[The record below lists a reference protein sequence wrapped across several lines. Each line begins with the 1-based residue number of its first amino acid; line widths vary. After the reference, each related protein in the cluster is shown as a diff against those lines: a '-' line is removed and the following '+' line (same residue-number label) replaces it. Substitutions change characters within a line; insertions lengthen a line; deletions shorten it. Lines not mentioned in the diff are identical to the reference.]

1 MGGRGR
7 KRGEEIEGGR
17 GWRGRDVRRERKGG
31 EEREE
36 GRGGDR
42 GREGRR

>member
-31 EEREE
+31 EERE
-36 GRGGDR
+36 
-42 GREGRR
+42 